1 MERSTGFLSSPAAA
15 LGLMLWPL
23 LPVLA
28 VFPGAWL
35 GDGASMLA
43 FLVLLG
49 PGPLWC
55 LAGLAVSLWGTRR
68 TPDSDAPAWVHRAP
82 WVGVALNGAALLG
95 WAVLMLRGGFC

>member
-1 MERSTGFLSSPAAA
+1 MGRSAGFLSSPAAA

-23 LPVLA
+23 LPILA

-35 GDGASMLA
+35 GDAVSTLA
-43 FLVLLG
+43 FLMVLG

-55 LAGLAVSLWGTRR
+55 LVGLAVSLGLTRR
-68 TPDSDAPAWVHRAP
+68 TPASDAPAWVRRAP

-95 WAVLMLRGGFC
+95 WAVLMLGGGVC